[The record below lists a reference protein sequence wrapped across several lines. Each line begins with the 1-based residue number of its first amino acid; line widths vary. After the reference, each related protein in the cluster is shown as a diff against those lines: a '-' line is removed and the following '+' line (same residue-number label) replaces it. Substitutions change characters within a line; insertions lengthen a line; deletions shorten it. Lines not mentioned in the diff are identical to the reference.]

1 MSKKLTALAASLVMI
16 AAAPPAMS
24 ADIPQGSI
32 KGKAW
37 VQTDRT
43 MAEAMAQSWTV
54 LPATVTGDK
63 LYEGTN
69 IGAPETKGKA
79 PAVIFVHGSGGIN
92 PHIKAFQKRLAEELG
107 IASFTPDS
115 FQLPDRMT
123 YSSPIDPMDYEK
135 IHALRA
141 SELSA
146 AVEFLTKQ
154 PWFNGRFVIAGTSEG
169 AVAVARYVRAEHA
182 PAEAGRIIFSWS
194 CENNYH
200 VVQHKT
206 RIPANMPVLN
216 IMSSN
221 DKYFSKANSYLGNPD
236 AVGNCS
242 KALEGNPNA
251 RIVLI
256 KDAPHTL
263 MNEPQAREAE
273 DRFLKDVLLK

>member
-1 MSKKLTALAASLVMI
+1 MNTRISALAAALLI
-16 AAAPPAMS
+16 ALAAPAMS
-24 ADIPQGSI
+24 ADVPQGTI

-54 LPATVTGDK
+54 LPASVTGDK
-63 LYEGTN
+63 TYEGTN
-69 IGAPETKGKA
+69 IRAPETKGKA

-92 PHIKAFQKRLAEELG
+92 PQIKAFQKRLADELG
-107 IASFTPDS
+107 IASFTADS

-123 YSSPIDPMDYEK
+123 YTSPIDPMDYEK

-141 SELSA
+141 SELTA
-146 AVEFLTKQ
+146 AVEFLAKQ
-154 PWFNGRFVIAGTSEG
+154 PWFNGRFVIAGTSE
-169 AVAVARYVRAEHA
+169 AA

-206 RIPANMPVLN
+206 RIPDGMPVLN
-216 IMSSN
+216 IMSSK
-221 DKYFSKANSYLGNPD
+221 DKYFSQANPYLGNHE

-242 KALEGNPNA
+242 KALQGNPNA

-263 MNEPQAREAE
+263 MNEPEAREAE
-273 DRFLKDVLLK
+273 DKFLKDVLLK

>member
-1 MSKKLTALAASLVMI
+1 MNTRISALAAALLI
-16 AAAPPAMS
+16 ALAAPAMS
-24 ADIPQGSI
+24 ADVPQGTI

-54 LPATVTGDK
+54 LPASVTGDK
-63 LYEGTN
+63 TYEGTN
-69 IGAPETKGKA
+69 IRAPETKGKA

-92 PHIKAFQKRLAEELG
+92 PQIKAFQKRLADELG
-107 IASFTPDS
+107 IASFTADS

-123 YSSPIDPMDYEK
+123 YTSPIDPMDYEK

-141 SELSA
+141 SE
-146 AVEFLTKQ
+146 
-154 PWFNGRFVIAGTSEG
+154 G
-169 AVAVARYVRAEHA
+169 AVAVARYVRAAAA

-206 RIPANMPVLN
+206 RIPDGMPVLN
-216 IMSSN
+216 IMSSK
-221 DKYFSKANSYLGNPD
+221 DKYFSQANPYLGNHE

-242 KALEGNPNA
+242 KALQGNPNA

-263 MNEPQAREAE
+263 MNEPEAREAE
-273 DRFLKDVLLK
+273 DKFLKDVLLK

>member
-1 MSKKLTALAASLVMI
+1 
-16 AAAPPAMS
+16 MS
-24 ADIPQGSI
+24 ADVLQGTI

-54 LPATVTGDK
+54 LPASVTGDK
-63 LYEGTN
+63 TYEGTN
-69 IGAPETKGKA
+69 IRAPETKGKA

-92 PHIKAFQKRLAEELG
+92 PQIKAFQKRLADELG
-107 IASFTPDS
+107 IASFTADS

-123 YSSPIDPMDYEK
+123 YTSPIDPMDYEK

-141 SELSA
+141 SELTA

-169 AVAVARYVRAEHA
+169 AVAVARYVRAAAA

-206 RIPANMPVLN
+206 RIPDNMPVLN
-216 IMSSN
+216 IMSSK
-221 DKYFSKANSYLGNPD
+221 DKYFSQANPYLGNQE

-242 KALEGNPNA
+242 KALQGNPNA

-263 MNEPQAREAE
+263 MNEPEAREAE
-273 DRFLKDVLLK
+273 DKFLKDVLLK

>member
-1 MSKKLTALAASLVMI
+1 MNTRIFALAAALLI
-16 AAAPPAMS
+16 ALAAPAMS
-24 ADIPQGSI
+24 ADVPQGTI

-54 LPATVTGDK
+54 LPASVTGDK
-63 LYEGTN
+63 TYEGTN
-69 IGAPETKGKA
+69 IRAPETKGKA

-92 PHIKAFQKRLAEELG
+92 PQIKAFQKRLADELG
-107 IASFTPDS
+107 IASFTADS

-123 YSSPIDPMDYEK
+123 YTSPIDPMDYEK

-141 SELSA
+141 SEL
-146 AVEFLTKQ
+146 T
-154 PWFNGRFVIAGTSEG
+154 GTSEG
-169 AVAVARYVRAEHA
+169 AVAVARYVRAEAA

-206 RIPANMPVLN
+206 RIPDGMPVLN
-216 IMSSN
+216 IMSSK
-221 DKYFSKANSYLGNPD
+221 DKYFSQANPYLGNHE

-242 KALEGNPNA
+242 KALQGNPNA

-263 MNEPQAREAE
+263 MNEPEAREAE
-273 DRFLKDVLLK
+273 DKFLKDVLLK